1 MINVA
6 DILGRMRNIYESI
19 PMADLYDMI
28 SISRRHIESDEA
40 NLLVKNHFDSVFCPK
55 KVKKY
60 ITYCENV
67 IVISSSEVTFH
78 VYFQKVTNVSMTKL
92 LLSLKQAIVTKR
104 FFNVGKHINI
114 HIVLSPY
121 KRYMPSTKKEHVC
134 ECHINGGFT
143 YPAGNDIYVVREEEY
158 TKVMIHEILHHC
170 REIHNNGFSE
180 RQLNDLKRV
189 FNIAKETV
197 LVPNEAV
204 VEFWA
209 TITNCAYLSF
219 EYNQSFERLIN
230 TEKGFSMHQSKKIL
244 EKQGDIPWYE
254 TTNAYCY
261 VIFKTIL
268 LKNMSKLSGYTYPY
282 DPEYVTEF
290 LIRHKN
296 SVKNKVSNADFY
308 DKIMTKKSLRMTFLA
323 D

>member
-1 MINVA
+1 MIDV
-6 DILGRMRNIYESI
+6 DILGRMRNIYDNI
-19 PMADLYDMI
+19 PMSDLYDMI
-28 SISRRHIESDEA
+28 SISRRTIEPDEA
-40 NLLVKNHFDSVFCPK
+40 TALVTKHFDSVFCPK

-60 ITYCENV
+60 ITRCDNVNV
-67 IVISSSEVTFH
+67 IKSEEVTLYL
-78 VYFQKVTNVSMTKL
+78 YFQKATDVSMTKI
-92 LLSLKQAIVTKR
+92 LLSLKQTIVTKR
-104 FFNVGKHINI
+104 FFNVGKHLDI

-121 KRYMPSTKKEHVC
+121 KRYMPAVGEHVC

-143 YPAGNDIYVVREEEY
+143 YPQSNEIYVVREEEY

-170 REIHNNGFSE
+170 RDIHNNGFVE
-180 RQLNDLKRV
+180 RQLNKLKRT
-189 FNIAKETV
+189 FNIAKDTV

-209 TITNCAYLSF
+209 TIANCAYLSF
-219 EYNQSFERLIN
+219 EYNQSFDKLIK
-230 TEKGFSMHQSKKIL
+230 TETGFSMHQSKKIL
-244 EKQGDIPWYE
+244 AKQGDTPWYE

-282 DPEYVTEF
+282 DPEYITEF

-296 SVKNKVSNADFY
+296 TVKNKVSNAEFY
-308 DKIMTKKSLRMTFLA
+308 DKIMTTRSLRMTFLA